1 MWKKYVKKTVNP
13 FLTLQLG
20 HKFRSTFYFVDPS
33 NNKYSNAKN
42 IANLWFPR
50 TATGFNLL

>member
-1 MWKKYVKKTVNP
+1 MQKEYVKKTVNP
-13 FLTLQLG
+13 FLTLKFG

-33 NNKYSNAKN
+33 NNKCSNAKN

-50 TATGFNLL
+50 TATG